1 MFYQEV
7 YNNLILYS
15 DTDPSLVLGEKYTL
29 DQYAVQDIKSVLK
42 DQQEGIQV
50 LSLYFYD
57 VVMKLFVLFQAL
69 VQCVKEDLKDLEVI
83 MTGLGPD
90 GTKQG

>member
-1 MFYQEV
+1 MFYSD
-7 YNNLILYS
+7 NYS
-15 DTDPSLVLGEKYTL
+15 TLVLGEKYTL

-50 LSLYFYD
+50 LSLYLYD
-57 VVMKLFVLFQAL
+57 IVMRLFVPFQAL